1 MTLWEASVLIRR
13 SVVSIVFVWAMSA
26 ASASAT
32 PILSID
38 PTSTTVNVG
47 DSVVLEIKIGNVI
60 DLFAF
65 SFDLLFDQTILSFQS
80 ITEGAFLT
88 SGGDP
93 TFFIPGSVFPPDSG
107 TVSGTGNVVIGAGVS
122 GSGTL
127 AIATFLAQMDGT
139 SSISFQELVFVDSN
153 SALIAVDAVNSGSV
167 EVIGVPSAVPDEPS
181 AMILLA
187 SALALAACRS
197 FTRAS

>member
-1 MTLWEASVLIRR
+1 
-13 SVVSIVFVWAMSA
+13 MSA

-47 DSVVLEIKIGNVI
+47 DSVVLEIKIGDVV

-65 SFDLLFDQTILSFQS
+65 SFDLVFDQTILSFQS

-93 TFFIPGSVFPPDSG
+93 TFFISGTVFPPDSG
-107 TVSGTGNVVIGAGVS
+107 TVSGTGNVVLGPGVS

-127 AIATFLAQMDGT
+127 AIATFLAQMAGT
-139 SSISFQELVFVDSN
+139 SSITFQDPVFVDSN
-153 SALIAVDAVNSGSV
+153 NALIAFDPINSGSV
-167 EVIGVPSAVPDEPS
+167 EVIGVFAVPDEPS
-181 AMILLA
+181 GMILLA
-187 SALALAACRS
+187 SALALAACRC